1 MQTKLSENIK
11 GLTNKIW
18 HSLSHLCAQRTEYN
32 FFNHTQNIQKYGLIL
47 DYRKKSQQKSL
58 FYHDAIKIESNK
70 QERGKNVG
78 YSIAS
83 NRKKFKKYK
92 FPLVEE
98 CLIKF
103 WSIQTLESYATAEK
117 NHLIHLIRAPEE
129 ENGVLVEKQ

>member
-32 FFNHTQNIQKYGLIL
+32 FLNHSQNIQKYGLIL

-78 YSIAS
+78 YSIAF

-92 FPLVEE
+92 FPLVEK

-117 NHLIHLIRAPEE
+117 NHLIHLTELQKKRM
-129 ENGVLVEKQ
+129 GCQQKK